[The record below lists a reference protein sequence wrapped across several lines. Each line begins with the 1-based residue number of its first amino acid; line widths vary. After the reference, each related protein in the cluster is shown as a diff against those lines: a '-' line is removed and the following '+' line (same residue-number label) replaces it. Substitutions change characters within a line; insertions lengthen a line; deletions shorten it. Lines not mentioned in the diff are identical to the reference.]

1 MPDNLH
7 MHLITR
13 WVLVCR
19 SCCML
24 DRPDVLAWH
33 ATASCQTQA
42 CLSDDQTVA
51 AACECLQQGTADCL
65 WLQLWALADL
75 YENRSDSILCV
86 PLSECFVIELS
97 RPSMLH
103 CTRSLHIFYACCT
116 WCTTIRTT
124 FLYICFIHEI

>member
-1 MPDNLH
+1 
-7 MHLITR
+7 
-13 WVLVCR
+13 
-19 SCCML
+19 ML